1 MKAPFTREN
10 GVAPLSPED
19 QKAAVAAVIR
29 ARESISAANDAKTK
43 REARRVYGKAVDFLV
58 SRNQN
63 LVRLYARRA
72 ARRCKH
78 IDFDD
83 LTQVGNIG
91 LLTAIERFD
100 PEHKSETT
108 GQTVAF
114 GTYASFWI
122 MALVTREIAH
132 ADPLIRVPANV
143 LDDRRTLNRH
153 VAAWEA
159 KEGRTPELAEL
170 AGEVIAERDASGT
183 YRLKVGGAGGVGG
196 AGKGIHHRPT
206 KGTIRG
212 KHVAERIQ
220 KVLDVNLS
228 TPASMDES
236 IRRTGSGGGL
246 EVTRHDLTPADLPSP
261 EEIVARREREAMALG
276 LVAELPMRER
286 TVITARFWE
295 KKTLEEIGAVNH
307 GSGVGKFGKSVTRE
321 RVRQI
326 ELEAMR
332 MLREKAADATGERA

>member
-1 MKAPFTREN
+1 MKASFTREN

-29 ARESISAANDAKTK
+29 ARENISAANDAKSK
-43 REARRVYGKAVDFLV
+43 REARQAYASAVDYIV
-58 SRNQN
+58 RCNQN

-170 AGEVIAERDASGT
+170 AGEVITERDASGT
-183 YRLKVGGAGGVGG
+183 YRLKVG
-196 AGKGIHHRPT
+196 KGIHHRPT
-206 KGTIRG
+206 RGTIRG
-212 KHVAERIQ
+212 KHVSERIQ

-246 EVTRHDLTPADLPSP
+246 EVTRHDLTPADLPNP
-261 EEIVARREREAMALG
+261 EEITARREREAMALG

-295 KKTLEEIGAVNH
+295 EKTLEEIGAVNH

-332 MLREKAADATGERA
+332 MLREKAARA

>member
-1 MKAPFTREN
+1 MKASFTREN

-19 QKAAVAAVIR
+19 QKAAVAAVIQ
-29 ARESISAANDAKTK
+29 ARESISAANDAKSK
-43 REARRVYGKAVDFLV
+43 REARQAYAKAVDHLV

-63 LVRLYARRA
+63 LVRMYARRA
-72 ARRCKH
+72 SQRCRSL
-78 IDFDD
+78 DFDD
-83 LTQVGNIG
+83 LVQVGNLG
-91 LLTAIERFD
+91 LLEAIEKYD

-108 GQTVAF
+108 GKSVVF
-114 GTYASFWI
+114 GTYAVWWI
-122 MALVTREIAH
+122 LALIQREITH
-132 ADPLIRVPANV
+132 LDPLIRVPANV

-159 KEGRTPELAEL
+159 KEGRTPDLAEL
-170 AGEVIAERDASGT
+170 AGEVITERDASGT
-183 YRLKVGGAGGVGG
+183 YRLKVG
-196 AGKGIHHRPT
+196 KGIHHRPT
-206 KGTIRG
+206 RGTIRG

-236 IRRTGSGGGL
+236 IRRTGSGGSL
-246 EVTRHDLTPADLPSP
+246 EVTRHDLTPTDLPSP

-295 KKTLEEIGAVNH
+295 EKTLEEIGAVNH

-326 ELEAMR
+326 EFEAMR
-332 MLREKAADATGERA
+332 MLREKAADAAGERA